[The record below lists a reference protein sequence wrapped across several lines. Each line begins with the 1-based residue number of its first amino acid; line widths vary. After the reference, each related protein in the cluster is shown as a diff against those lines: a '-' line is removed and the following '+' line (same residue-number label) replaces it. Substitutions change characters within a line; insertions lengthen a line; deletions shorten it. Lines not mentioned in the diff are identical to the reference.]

1 MSYPT
6 HSSLAFRYLGFNPDS
21 DFSCYTDDGVN
32 VTVEWS
38 SASPQPTEQQI
49 ADTLA
54 DPAFIAWQEENGGDP
69 VKTGRRRKRELL
81 DSDMGKVLLAVV
93 EGLVNEINT
102 LRAEHSLPPRTEQQ
116 VRDYVVNAINNG
128 ERD

>member
-69 VKTGRRRKRELL
+69 VKTARKRIKEEFQSDKRFILL
-81 DSDMGKVLLAVV
+81 V
-93 EGLVNEINT
+93 EYLRSQGIVTETNGQILSWMTAYVDGGGL
-102 LRAEHSLPPRTEQQ
+102 
-116 VRDYVVNAINNG
+116 D
-128 ERD
+128 